1 MESLILQENVNHE
14 RSINEPNTIMKA
26 PVSPKIMS
34 PKLLQPAN
42 QHDHLGKKQT
52 KESKPSN
59 EFKEAAKLDQSGLDK
74 SLQNKRD
81 STRMRQVTS
90 TDIDDSKENSE
101 KDGNTSPRSLSDEV
115 EALRKIAQNSID
127 NSISTKSLEKVTVDF
142 KTKSREERDET
153 SVLSSS
159 LKDKSASP
167 SLSPDI
173 SMKSNRSKYSDV
185 EKSSSQV
192 SGSIK
197 SIVKKPQLNETAS
210 SSQSIVEELSGTI
223 DSLRSSQKDVSVVVE
238 QYSEDQS
245 DSLRSVSE
253 NIFAEKSIEEEL
265 SHGRSV
271 SSINDNRKD
280 KKLEDIYSDDFF
292 ESSSSAK
299 SLQSQKNTATEKEN
313 HIIAAL
319 EKKKSEIS
327 SSKDATEVSYREDS
341 ITSDSVT
348 SKAGDRS
355 IEERVSQALSAYESF
370 SINDRVI
377 VDGLLK
383 GTIRYIGRTSFSPVA
398 VAGIELDE
406 RVGNTDGKFRNK
418 RYFTCS
424 PDYGLFSPVAN
435 IEHLERKDDLE
446 RKVEE
451 FKGKKDSK
459 MTDVMSESVESDIN
473 ADLTEKSDLSLELKE
488 ERESQS
494 SIKEEVAE
502 YSQINEAVST
512 SQKDDSYSRNRKE
525 LSYKDDFEDDEKS
538 AFGKALSYIDDFENS
553 SAREER
559 SSISIID
566 HSKNEGHDEAS
577 RGNAPDYLSSQTNLE
592 KEDAIDKEISQQNF
606 DDLQVSLRKDLS
618 VASPSTLS
626 DAGSS
631 DIEVVPHPPRLNLD
645 QLAESLTEG
654 LLKTLMA
661 ESVDATM
668 SYVGRKSLE
677 VNDVN
682 VPLMPLAFNRSGSSQ
697 IEKLKN
703 DEVIKS
709 ANEMSKENA
718 GNASEK
724 SGYSK
729 KGTKGSHIS
738 GNTYEVSE
746 AFITPVVDDVLQ
758 PDEDEI
764 SVPGILDE
772 KNLLELRKVDNEQK
786 HGLIDDNLM
795 LDGELTKTSPSTK
808 SVTSNDIENVSKA
821 LMLEAISQMMIVM
834 KEKNAKLLNDD
845 DIFSIQ
851 KSGDISSEEMQKV
864 EETGEVQP
872 KELLGDLP
880 KLFTSPPKSPTEF
893 ELEKKKS
900 AIDTD
905 LLAAKLSEL
914 KRMDQEIDVL
924 LDEDSDDDE
933 PFPPLSKRVLSNDQ
947 VDIIPPVRIFDFS
960 EPVMHV
966 PNTQK
971 GISDIVTDSA
981 KIVIA
986 SVVNGK
992 DYDDAKPDEHFLC
1005 SDVEQTQGE
1014 LEASSRTLFKT
1025 MIFDV
1030 TKDLMK
1036 EVNEFKHFQTLAKQ
1050 PWTKPNRRV
1059 FAKFIRQI
1067 HTLSGDEL
1075 MESFQDHICICLG
1088 LKEGRPS
1095 LELLKKRLP
1104 LNTSKKDYI
1113 DALLVE
1119 ELREEE
1125 PNWIN
1130 YDEDEVRVKEQLTEG
1145 ILESLI
1151 SETVDILND
1160 INLRWMR

>member
-14 RSINEPNTIMKA
+14 RSISESNSIMKA

-34 PKLLQPAN
+34 PKVLQPAN

-52 KESKPSN
+52 RESKPLN
-59 EFKEAAKLDQSGLDK
+59 EFAKLDQNGLDK

-81 STRMRQVTS
+81 SARARQVTS
-90 TDIDDSKENSE
+90 AATSESKERSE
-101 KDGNTSPRSLSDEV
+101 KDGSASPRSLSEEV

-127 NSISTKSLEKVTVDF
+127 NRIYTKSPEKVAVDI
-142 KTKSREERDET
+142 KKKSREEKDET
-153 SVLSSS
+153 NDLPSS
-159 LKDKSASP
+159 LKDRSTSP
-167 SLSPDI
+167 SISPDI
-173 SMKSNRSKYSDV
+173 SGKSNRSKYSDF
-185 EKSSSQV
+185 EKSSSRI
-192 SGSIK
+192 SSSIK
-197 SIVKKPQLNETAS
+197 SIDKKSQLSETAS
-210 SSQSIVEELSGTI
+210 SSQSIIEELSGTI
-223 DSLRSSQKDVSVVVE
+223 DSVRSSQKDVSVVVE
-238 QYSEDQS
+238 EYNDDHA

-253 NIFAEKSIEEEL
+253 NIFSEKSIEEEL

-271 SSINDNRKD
+271 SSVNDSRKD
-280 KKLEDIYSDDFF
+280 QKLEDIYSDDFF
-292 ESSSSAK
+292 ESSSSAR
-299 SLQSQKNTATEKEN
+299 SLQSQKNTVKEKGN
-313 HIIAAL
+313 HIIAEL

-327 SSKDATEVSYREDS
+327 SSRDVDEVSYQEDS
-341 ITSDSVT
+341 MKSDSIP
-348 SKAGDRS
+348 SKAGDKS
-355 IEERVSQALSAYESF
+355 TEEKVSQALSAYESF
-370 SINDRVI
+370 SVNDRVI

-424 PDYGLFSPVAN
+424 LDYGLFIPVAN
-435 IEHLERKDDLE
+435 IEHLEGKDDLE

-451 FKGKKDSK
+451 LKGKKGNK
-459 MTDVMSESVESDIN
+459 ITDVMSESLESDIN
-473 ADLTEKSDLSLELKE
+473 ADLTVKSDLSQEFKE

-494 SIKEEVAE
+494 SIKEEITGH
-502 YSQINEAVST
+502 SQVYETVSAG
-512 SQKDDSYSRNRKE
+512 QKEESSSRGRKE
-525 LSYKDDFEDDEKS
+525 VSYKDDFEDDEKS
-538 AFGKALSYIDDFENS
+538 ATGKELSYIDDFENG

-566 HSKNEGHDEAS
+566 YSKNERHEEAS
-577 RGNAPDYLSSQTNLE
+577 RGSAPDYLSSHTSLE
-592 KEDAIDKEISQQNF
+592 KEDAIDKEVSQPIF
-606 DDLQVSLRKDLS
+606 DDLQVSLRKDMS
-618 VASPSTLS
+618 AASPSTLS

-661 ESVDATM
+661 ESVEATM
-668 SYVGRKSLE
+668 SFVGRKSHEADDSNMSLKS
-677 VNDVN
+677 
-682 VPLMPLAFNRSGSSQ
+682 PPSYRSGSSQ

-703 DEVIKS
+703 DEVIES
-709 ANEMSKENA
+709 GNEISKENVGIA
-718 GNASEK
+718 TEK

-729 KGTKGSHIS
+729 KGTKGSLIS
-738 GNTYEVSE
+738 NNYFEVSE
-746 AFITPVVDDVLQ
+746 AFVTPAADEVLQ
-758 PDEDEI
+758 PDENEML
-764 SVPGILDE
+764 VPGIDDE
-772 KNLLELRKVDNEQK
+772 KDLRKVDNEQN
-786 HGLIDDNLM
+786 HGLVDDILIS
-795 LDGELTKTSPSTK
+795 DEEQRKASPSTK
-808 SVTSNDIENVSKA
+808 SVTSSDIENVSRT
-821 LMLEAISQMMIVM
+821 LMLEAISQMMMIM
-834 KEKNAKLLNDD
+834 KEKNAKLLSDENL
-845 DIFSIQ
+845 ISIQ
-851 KSGDISSEEMQKV
+851 TSDDKPSEEMQKV
-864 EETGEVQP
+864 EKRAEKEP

-880 KLFTSPPKSPTEF
+880 KLFTSPPKSPTE
-893 ELEKKKS
+893 LDLGKKQS

-914 KRMDQEIDVL
+914 KRIDKEIDVL

-933 PFPPLSKRVLSNDQ
+933 KFPPLSKRVLSDDEA
-947 VDIIPPVRIFDFS
+947 DIIPPVRIFDFS
-960 EPVMHV
+960 EPIIHV

-971 GISDIVTDSA
+971 DISDIVTDSA

-986 SVVNGK
+986 SVVNGE
-992 DYDDAKPDEHFLC
+992 DYDDVQPDENFLC
-1005 SDVEQTQGE
+1005 SDLEETDGE
-1014 LEASSRTLFKT
+1014 LEASSRTLFKR

-1030 TKDLMK
+1030 TRDLMK
-1036 EVNEFKHFQTLAKQ
+1036 EVNEFKHFQTLSKQ

-1067 HTLSGDEL
+1067 HNLTGEEL

-1088 LKEGRPS
+1088 LKDGRPS

-1130 YDEDEVRVKEQLTEG
+1130 YDEDEIRVKEQLTEG

-1151 SETVDILND
+1151 VETVDILND
-1160 INLRWMR
+1160 INLRCMR